1 MNLQNKNSNKILLS
15 LIGGILPA
23 IGAVIFDAMD
33 AGQLLP
39 YMGVGGGSIAGGV
52 FLACKSIKKKEYSY
66 FAFPLIYIG
75 ALLSISG
82 LILQCGNENQKK
94 IFLSIFLLP
103 LLYVTMF
110 VFGVSILVGL
120 LVRNRKYA
128 KCTQPVSAKCVQIKN
143 DIDEVG
149 ASCPVYQIYFNGT
162 YWKVCNDE
170 YIRMFVP
177 QIGKTYEVYI
187 NPQRPEEFY
196 EVRQKK
202 WGAGISI
209 LGVVFC
215 MAMGM
220 CGILSLF
227 Y

>member
-52 FLACKSIKKKEYSY
+52 FLACKTIKKKEYSY

-94 IFLSIFLLP
+94 IFFVNLSFAVAVCN
-103 LLYVTMF
+103 YVCIRCF
-110 VFGVSILVGL
+110 NFG
-120 LVRNRKYA
+120 RAACEK
-128 KCTQPVSAKCVQIKN
+128 Q
-143 DIDEVG
+143 
-149 ASCPVYQIYFNGT
+149 
-162 YWKVCNDE
+162 KVCK
-170 YIRMFVP
+170 MHA
-177 QIGKTYEVYI
+177 T
-187 NPQRPEEFY
+187 
-196 EVRQKK
+196 
-202 WGAGISI
+202 
-209 LGVVFC
+209 GVC
-215 MAMGM
+215 KM
-220 CGILSLF
+220 CTDKE
-227 Y
+227 